1 MKGNCMAGKE
11 KQLNKRSLHFD
22 RIRKGDQVVIA
33 WVNAIAAHL
42 RVTPTTVGRLMI
54 LDGCEAFAKKQNI
67 KLPTIAEARTQSAD
81 AD

>member
-1 MKGNCMAGKE
+1 MAGKE
-11 KQLNKRSLHFD
+11 KDMNKRSLHFD
-22 RIRKGDQVVIA
+22 RIRKSDQVVIA
-33 WVNAIAAHL
+33 WVNTIAAWM

-67 KLPTIAEARTQSAD
+67 KLPTVAEVRNQSAD